1 MQKKGIVFILINTHF
16 DLLLQ
21 VFFWSLI
28 CPVIQEAGV
37 ALNDR
42 AARQLEQSS
51 QPGTAGPQHYLPNSL
66 TRITSRVLGLQTPAS
81 SRQSLLGLQTPGSSR
96 QSQAPRAHW
105 REGRGQRRRQGPNL
119 LQRLLQPINRV
130 AAMG

>member
-1 MQKKGIVFILINTHF
+1 M
-16 DLLLQ
+16 Q

-51 QPGTAGPQHYLPNSL
+51 QPGTAGPQQYLPNSL
-66 TRITSRVLGLQTPAS
+66 ARITSRV
-81 SRQSLLGLQTPGSSR
+81 LGLQTPGSSR
-96 QSQAPRAHW
+96 QSQAPRTHW
-105 REGRGQRRRQGPNL
+105 REGRGQRRRLRQGPNL
-119 LQRLLQPINRV
+119 LQRLLLPINRV
-130 AAMG
+130 AALG

>member
-1 MQKKGIVFILINTHF
+1 M
-16 DLLLQ
+16 
-21 VFFWSLI
+21 FFWSLI

-51 QPGTAGPQHYLPNSL
+51 QPGTAGPQQYLPNSL
-66 TRITSRVLGLQTPAS
+66 ARITSRV
-81 SRQSLLGLQTPGSSR
+81 LGLQTPGSSR
-96 QSQAPRAHW
+96 QSQAPRTQW
-105 REGRGQRRRQGPNL
+105 RDGRGQRRRQGPNL